1 MKKGSMKICK
11 KILMAIIILLPQ
23 VAHAEFSLKFLKCE
37 QLTDGLAH
45 IYWEMDNKTDT
56 YFKYARFS
64 LDILD
69 IDNVFIQQPNSVS
82 EMNLRPG
89 KKARGVLSYF
99 GECVEIAT
107 IEVSGTDGFQ
117 ADEGYIYH
125 FGWYNQQYAINFR
138 RWFDR
143 VISTSAYGNVKA
155 IWVSR

>member
-11 KILMAIIILLPQ
+11 KILIAIIILLPQ

-37 QLTDGLAH
+37 QVTDSFAD
-45 IYWEMDNKTDT
+45 IYWEMNNKTDT
-56 YFKYARFS
+56 YFKYASFS
-64 LDILD
+64 LDMLD

-89 KKARGVLSYF
+89 KKARGILTYR
-99 GECVEIAT
+99 GKCAEIAT

-117 ADEGYIYH
+117 ADESYIYTP
-125 FGWYNQQYAINFR
+125 FLYTQQYAINFR
-138 RWFDR
+138 RWFDS